1 MTRKVQLRRFGLGG
15 PFMCTILLLQ
25 DREDFPNGSGARA
38 RNLLACVASVE
49 GNLWMVNPDWSHI
62 DKSWVDADPH
72 HWGSQPGAESTHKPG
87 GVAPAP
93 KVSPTH

>member
-1 MTRKVQLRRFGLGG
+1 M
-15 PFMCTILLLQ
+15 
-25 DREDFPNGSGARA
+25 
-38 RNLLACVASVE
+38 ASVE